1 METRPAEIKYRNKDD
16 EHHRKLF
23 KNLNTQIKS
32 ELNRL
37 FIGGNKLRSE
47 KSVKYLKREIAYNT
61 R

>member
-16 EHHRKLF
+16 EHRKLF